1 MQAIKSIGESICGKP
16 SRSTVLPPVRRRFP
30 RWQFRNLA
38 VALAVTAVV
47 AAAMTFHPSAA
58 HAEEEEGGE
67 AGRKAVAA
75 NSLAR
80 MPNLQGNIAAI
91 REGKRVYHVHC
102 AECHGNTARG
112 GMGPNLSDDI
122 WLNDASTYEKLV
134 AIITYGVKGRPMRP
148 WGTKLPAMQIRQ
160 VAALILYLRECP
172 DETWKS
178 CIDPR

>member
-1 MQAIKSIGESICGKP
+1 M
-16 SRSTVLPPVRRRFP
+16 
-30 RWQFRNLA
+30 
-38 VALAVTAVV
+38 ALAVTAVV
-47 AAAMTFHPSAA
+47 AAIMTFHPSAA
-58 HAEEEEGGE
+58 HAEEEAGGE

>member
-1 MQAIKSIGESICGKP
+1 MQAINSIGENICGKP
-16 SRSTVLPPVRRRFP
+16 SRSTVLPPARRRYP
-30 RWQFRNLA
+30 RWQFRDLA
-38 VALAVTAVV
+38 VALAVTAVT
-47 AAAMTFHPSAA
+47 AAAMTLHPSAA
-58 HAEEEEGGE
+58 NAEEE
-67 AGRKAVAA
+67 GRKAVAGK
-75 NSLAR
+75 SLAR
-80 MPNLQGNIAAI
+80 MPDLQGDIAAI

-102 AECHGNTARG
+102 AECHGDTARG
-112 GMGPNLSDDI
+112 RMGPNLSDDI
-122 WLNDASTYEKLV
+122 WFNDASTYEKLV